1 MHVHMLPGPP
11 PSVPITSPWLAG
23 HPLSTPLQ
31 VLELSDLTLE
41 PLVSQAELRLR
52 LGKVSQT

>member
-11 PSVPITSPWLAG
+11 PLVPIASPWLAC

-31 VLELSDLTLE
+31 VLELSDLPLE

-52 LGKVSQT
+52 LGKVSLT